1 MPVTVHATT
10 PDAVLIGAAA
20 SDDDMLAA
28 IRGAAAGPRVLR
40 IHEAG
45 SVADLEHISAL
56 AEGYGWSP
64 TFRLHHP
71 CRETVDMLLGGGL

>member
-20 SDDDMLAA
+20 SDDDRLAA
-28 IRGAAAGPRVLR
+28 IRAAAAGPRVLR

-45 SVADLEHISAL
+45 SVADLEQ